1 MEKAEKSKS
10 VTFPPESVAVPAA
23 GSPKSLVN
31 EVRVS
36 AQGKRYGEAVKRLV
50 VEQIET
56 GKLTVAQAQRQHAI
70 AGAQTIRGW
79 QAKYGKAG
87 GGVRRASALAAAQE
101 EIVKLRREKAEL
113 EHALARSTVK
123 AIVLES
129 ALEEAEAQ
137 YGEDFKKSSDRGCP
151 ACAPAAR
158 QGKGEVLHERCL
170 PRAGDHTP
178 GPPQGAGG
186 RAAQGA

>member
-10 VTFPPESVAVPAA
+10 VTFPPESVPVPAA

-50 VEQIET
+50 VEQIES
-56 GKLTVAQAQRQHAI
+56 GKLTVAQAQRQHGI

-137 YGEDFKKSSDRGCP
+137 YGEDFKKKFGPGLSS
-151 ACAPAAR
+151 
-158 QGKGEVLHERCL
+158 V
-170 PRAGDHTP
+170 RAGSSP
-178 GPPQGAGG
+178 RKG
-186 RAAQGA
+186 

>member
-1 MEKAEKSKS
+1 MEKTGKAKSGGGT
-10 VTFPPESVAVPAA
+10 VLAGVESRKPA
-23 GSPKSLVN
+23 N
-31 EVRVS
+31 EARAT

-50 VEQIET
+50 VEQIES
-56 GKLTVAQAQRQHAI
+56 GKLTVAQAQRQHGI

-79 QAKYGKAG
+79 QARYGKAG
-87 GGVRRASALAAAQE
+87 GGVRRASALMAAQA

-137 YGEDFKKSSDRGCP
+137 YGEDFKKKFGPLLSSMRTGGS
-151 ACAPAAR
+151 AR
-158 QGKGEVLHERCL
+158 KG
-170 PRAGDHTP
+170 
-178 GPPQGAGG
+178 
-186 RAAQGA
+186 

>member
-1 MEKAEKSKS
+1 MEKAEKERG
-10 VTFPPESVAVPAA
+10 VQGTA
-23 GSPKSLVN
+23 L
-31 EVRVS
+31 RVGEPRKLADEGKAS

-50 VEQIET
+50 VEQIES
-56 GKLTVAQAQRQHAI
+56 GKLTVAQAQRQHGI

-137 YGEDFKKSSDRGCP
+137 YGEAFKKKFGPGRSS
-151 ACAPAAR
+151 A
-158 QGKGEVLHERCL
+158 
-170 PRAGDHTP
+170 RAGGSTRK
-178 GPPQGAGG
+178 G
-186 RAAQGA
+186 

>member
-1 MEKAEKSKS
+1 MEKAGKSKN
-10 VTFPPESVAVPAA
+10 EAGAALAA
-23 GSPKSLVN
+23 GAPKQPAH
-31 EVRVS
+31 EARAM

-50 VEQIET
+50 VEQIEG
-56 GKLTVAQAQRQHAI
+56 GKLTLAQARRQHGI

-87 GGVRRASALAAAQE
+87 GGVRRASTLAAAQE
-101 EIVKLRREKAEL
+101 EIAKLRREKAEL

-137 YGEDFKKSSDRGCP
+137 YGEDFKKKFGPGLSS
-151 ACAPAAR
+151 
-158 QGKGEVLHERCL
+158 V
-170 PRAGDHTP
+170 RAG
-178 GPPQGAGG
+178 GSARKG
-186 RAAQGA
+186 